1 MSVAIILIFV
11 AIAIGVSIYRE
22 RKAVPATESVKAK
35 LSSAL
40 QGLFVHPGH
49 SWVNVTEPSLVTVGT
64 DEFTKSVFGSVE
76 TVTLPERGSMIQQGG
91 KAWGFKRGK
100 RQLVQTAPISG
111 RVVEINQALYDNPE
125 ILKDKSPDRNWIL
138 KIQPIGLSRQ
148 LRNLI
153 SGGTQSHWN
162 QAVKEQLASILGTP
176 EFAVLQDG
184 GELVPDLGDHL
195 TEEQW
200 KKVNREFFAVNRN
213 Q

>member
-1 MSVAIILIFV
+1 MSAAIILIFV

-22 RKAVPATESVKAK
+22 RKAVPATESIKAK

-49 SWVNVTEPSLVTVGT
+49 SWAKVTEPSLVEVGT

-76 TVTLPERGSMIQQGG
+76 TITLPEVGSMIQQGG
-91 KAWGFKRGK
+91 KAWGLKRGK

-111 RVVEINQALYDNPE
+111 RVVEVNKALFENPE
-125 ILKDKSPDRNWIL
+125 ILKEKSPDKNWIL

-153 SGGTQSHWN
+153 SGGTLSRWN
-162 QAVKEQLASILGTP
+162 QAVKEQLVSILGTA
-176 EFAVLQDG
+176 EFAMLQDG
-184 GELVPDLGDHL
+184 GELVSDLGDHL

-200 KKVNREFFAVNRN
+200 NKVSQEFFATNRN
-213 Q
+213 W